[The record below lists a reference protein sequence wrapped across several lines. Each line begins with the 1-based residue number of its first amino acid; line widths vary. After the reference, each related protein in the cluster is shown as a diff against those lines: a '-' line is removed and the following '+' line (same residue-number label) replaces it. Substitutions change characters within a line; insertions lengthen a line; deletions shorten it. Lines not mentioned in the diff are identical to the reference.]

1 MSEEE
6 RSAAMSIHDS
16 DVSLGSASQSP
27 AAGPNPFSGLNSDD
41 DPLRVG
47 RWARHRAADWH
58 TARPWIVGCNYIPG
72 YAVNQLEMWQAET
85 FDPKAIEGELS
96 LAASLGFNTVRIFLH
111 DLLWTDPDGL
121 LDRLEQFLSIAD
133 RHNLSSM
140 PVFFEGVWNNYAQL
154 GPQPDPIPGVHN
166 SQWVQSPSAKAA
178 VDPAQWQRLE
188 DYVSGVLD
196 RFADDERVLMWDVY
210 NEPGNEGMIT
220 NALPLLDAAFRW
232 ARSIGVDQPLTSA
245 IWEITSSFHELNRYQ
260 LLSSDIITFHHYLD
274 VKHLE
279 WLISSLRLLG
289 RPMICT
295 EYMARSYGSTFR
307 SHLPAFQAED
317 VGCLS
322 WGLVTGRTQTRFA
335 WDSPRDAEESDS
347 WFHDI
352 FRADHTPYDVDEV
365 EFIRRTCLAAREPV
379 GASDPAAS

>member
-1 MSEEE
+1 MPDN
-6 RSAAMSIHDS
+6 DS
-16 DVSLGSASQSP
+16 SVSLGSASQSP
-27 AAGPNPFSGLNSDD
+27 SAGPNPFTGLTSQD

-47 RWARHRAADWH
+47 RWTRDRAADWY
-58 TARPWIVGCNYIPG
+58 AERPWIVGCNYIPS

-85 FDPKAIEGELS
+85 FDPATIDDELA
-96 LAASLGFNTVRIFLH
+96 LAGSLGFNTVRIFLH

-121 LDRLEQFLSIAD
+121 LDRLDQFFEMADGHRIA
-133 RHNLSSM
+133 SM
-140 PVFFEGVWNNYAQL
+140 PVFFEGVWNNYAHL

-166 SQWVQSPSAKAA
+166 SQWVQSPAAKAA

-196 RFADDERVLMWDVY
+196 RFADDGRVLIWDVY

-220 NALPLLDAAFRW
+220 NALPLVDAAFRW
-232 ARSIGVDQPLTSA
+232 ARSIGADQPLTSA
-245 IWEITSSFHELNRYQ
+245 IWEITSAFHELNRFQ

-274 VKHLE
+274 VTHLE
-279 WLISSLRLLG
+279 WLIRSLRLLG

-295 EYMARSYGSTFR
+295 EYMARTDGSTFQ

-317 VGCLS
+317 VGCLN
-322 WGLVTGRTQTRFA
+322 WGLVDGKTQTRYA
-335 WDSPRDAEESDS
+335 WDSPRDAEEPND

-352 FRADHTPYDVDEV
+352 FRADHTPYDPQEV
-365 EFIRRTCLAAREPV
+365 EFITRTCAAPKPMET
-379 GASDPAAS
+379 PAASGVERE